1 MEALVTRSVQKIL
14 KGCSI
19 SFAAGIMQIVGGDYK
34 IEWISTYF
42 DDPTDQIAIQ
52 RGIDYFKNGEF
63 N

>member
-1 MEALVTRSVQKIL
+1 
-14 KGCSI
+14 
-19 SFAAGIMQIVGGDYK
+19 MQIVGGDYK